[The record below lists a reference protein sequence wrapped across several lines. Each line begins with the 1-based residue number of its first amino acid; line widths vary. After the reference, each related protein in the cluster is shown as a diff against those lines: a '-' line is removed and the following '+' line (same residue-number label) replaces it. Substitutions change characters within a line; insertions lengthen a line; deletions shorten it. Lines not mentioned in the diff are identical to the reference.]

1 MAHIGGGRF
10 FWTGCEARGRTSS
23 KRSQISSRVES
34 DKGFLQDADWS
45 WPVLVLIQE
54 RIRVGWEPTRPEGQ
68 LKRRR
73 RRQLWVRHRR
83 VRAIEAGT
91 RPPPRPLSLTHAH
104 FESLCLSPF
113 LIVLKCFKV
122 LNSVVLLFLLSIFNA
137 LFFLLVFLSLH
148 HRRDLLVQRCF

>member
-1 MAHIGGGRF
+1 M
-10 FWTGCEARGRTSS
+10 
-23 KRSQISSRVES
+23 Q
-34 DKGFLQDADWS
+34 
-45 WPVLVLIQE
+45 VLIQE
-54 RIRVGWEPTRPEGQ
+54 RIRVGWEPTRPEGK

-73 RRQLWVRHRR
+73 RRQLWVRRRR
-83 VRAIEAGT
+83 VRANEAGT
-91 RPPPRPLSLTHAH
+91 RPPPRPQSLSLSLTHAH

-113 LIVLKCFKV
+113 LAVLKCFKV